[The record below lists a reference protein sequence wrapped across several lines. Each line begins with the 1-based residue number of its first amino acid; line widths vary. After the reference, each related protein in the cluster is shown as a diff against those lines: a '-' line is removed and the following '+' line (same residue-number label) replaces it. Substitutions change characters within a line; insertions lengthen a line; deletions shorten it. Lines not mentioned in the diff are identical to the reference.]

1 MGKFLEHELEAYD
14 FTVVRHAYLRAFQPD
29 IAAALVFSRIVYW
42 HDGKC
47 QIHFDGRTWL
57 AKSRFDWEDECCISA
72 DVAKRVIKK
81 LADLGLITTTVR
93 HFAGAQTTH
102 ISLNEDAC
110 EAFIAPHRER
120 RTPVWGESPQ
130 TDSEEVSSGEDHPK
144 RLGRITPDVW
154 GESPQT
160 ITKTTT
166 KTTAK
171 STERERETSQPVPAP
186 GGAEPAMEV
195 FRRGLEKDKR
205 LLVRLSEKPEWGGVY
220 DHGGVISALPE
231 YFRHPNHLVKGYLD
245 TQRSMFSV
253 AGEEKIADE
262 QAALKVGGQVAGM
275 INQLRKEGYTC
286 PQIAASMRAWFL
298 WKPPDDWHS
307 ALVHHKPPAAWRRWI
322 AEVWGP
328 ENPPEARANA

>member
-1 MGKFLEHELEAYD
+1 MDERVSSAMQSVALALTEVTSVSMSY
-14 FTVVRHAYLRAFQPD
+14 VRMLGGDYPCAILLSQ
-29 IAAALVFSRIVYW
+29 IVYW
-42 HDGKC
+42 CYPNRASGSRLRVIKDGEA
-47 QIHFDGRTWL
+47 WL
-57 AKSRFDWEDECCISA
+57 AKSESDWADEICIKHSA
-72 DVAKRVIKK
+72 LTRCLNK
-81 LADLGLITTTVR
+81 LRDLGLIETR
-93 HFAGAQTTH
+93 LWKFSGAPTNH
-102 ISLNEDAC
+102 IRIN
-110 EAFIAPHRER
+110 
-120 RTPVWGESPQ
+120 W
-130 TDSEEVSSGEDHPK
+130 K
-144 RLGRITPDVW
+144 RLGELLAPHLPNPVQT
-154 GESPQT
+154 ESIRT
-160 ITKTTT
+160 VRTESSETMVRTESIRTCTDTTST
-166 KTTAK
+166 DTT

-328 ENPPEARANA
+328 ENPPAMGEAH